1 MPDGTPKKVLVR
13 GPNWLGDAV
22 MCEPALRGLKRVWP
36 GAQLFLLLKPAVAQ
50 LFQAHPEVDRLVVYE
65 DRGRHAGLTGKW
77 TLAGDLRRER
87 FDVAVLF
94 QNAFEAAFIAFLAG
108 IPRRYGYA
116 TDGRSLLLT
125 EPVAPPD
132 PGTLVHQ
139 VHYYWNL
146 LKPLGLSGEPSR
158 PELRVT
164 PEEEQSMAARLMQAG
179 IGAQDPV
186 IGVNPG
192 STYGGAKRWLPER
205 FTQVAERL
213 ARKMEESHGKPPAVL
228 ILGAKG
234 EEALGRS
241 IAAGLTG
248 RSMVLSGATT
258 IRELMAAV
266 KRCAVLVT
274 NDTGP
279 MHVGSAFGV
288 PIVAVFGPTDWRT
301 TSPYGAGHALIR
313 HPVECA
319 PCLLRECPIDHR
331 CMTGVSADQVYDAAA
346 KLIRGPAVV
355 PAAAEAPQPGRVA
368 AKSSGPRPLL
378 DGVTV
383 FLDRDGTLN
392 EDTGYLRSAAE
403 LKLLPGVAPGLARL
417 KAAGARL
424 VVVTNQS
431 GVARGFFTLK
441 DLEAVHARLQ
451 GLLEADDAALDAIY
465 FCPHHP
471 DDGCRCRKPARGM
484 VDRAV
489 AELQVDLRRSYLIG
503 DQARDVQLA
512 HVVGAKSVLL
522 VPGPVDEAVKEQ
534 LRTERALPDFI
545 ARTMTEAS
553 EWILKDAELRA
564 DPAAQAG
571 ERSAG

>member
-1 MPDGTPKKVLVR
+1 MPDGSPKKLLVR

-22 MCEPALRGLKRVWP
+22 MCEPALRGLKRLWP
-36 GAQLFLLLKPAVAQ
+36 GAQLFLLVKPAVAQ
-50 LFQAHPEVDRLVVYE
+50 LFQAHPAVDRLVVYE
-65 DRGRHAGLTGKW
+65 DRTRHAGLTGKW

-87 FDVAVLF
+87 FDIAILF

-116 TDGRSLLLT
+116 TDGRSILLT
-125 EPVAPPD
+125 EPVAPPA

-146 LKPLGLSGEPSR
+146 LKPLGLSGEPSQ

-164 PEEEQSMAARLMQAG
+164 PEEDQSMAARLMQAG
-179 IGAQDPV
+179 IGPHDPV

-205 FTQVAERL
+205 FMQVGERL
-213 ARKMEESHGKPPAVL
+213 ARRLEESYGKQAAVL

-266 KRCAVLVT
+266 KRCAVLIT

-279 MHVGSAFGV
+279 MHIGSAFGV

-301 TSPYGAGHALIR
+301 TSPYGPGHALIR
-313 HPVECA
+313 HSVECA

-331 CMTGVSADQVYDAAA
+331 CMTGVSTDQVYEAAA
-346 KLIRGPAVV
+346 KLIRGPA
-355 PAAAEAPQPGRVA
+355 AASATSDAPPLDRTSAEP
-368 AKSSGPRPLL
+368 PRPHAVL

-383 FLDRDGTLN
+383 FFDRDGTLN
-392 EDTGYLRSAAE
+392 EDTGYLKSAAE
-403 LKLLPGVAPGLARL
+403 LKLLPGVAAGLARL

-431 GVARGFFTLK
+431 GVGRGFFTLK

-451 GLLEADDAALDAIY
+451 GLLEPDDAAPDAIY

-471 DDGCRCRKPARGM
+471 DDGCLCRKPARGM

-489 AELQVDLRRSYLIG
+489 AELQIDLRRSYLIG
-503 DQARDVQLA
+503 DHARDIQLA

-522 VPGPVDEAVKEQ
+522 VPGPIDEAVKEQ
-534 LRTERALPDFI
+534 LKAERAMPDLI
-545 ARTMTEAS
+545 ARTMIEAAD
-553 EWILKDAELRA
+553 WILKDAELRA
-564 DPAAQAG
+564 AIPAQAG
-571 ERSAG
+571 ERSA

>member
-94 QNAFEAAFIAFLAG
+94 QNAFEAAFITFLAG

-164 PEEEQSMAARLMQAG
+164 PEEEQSMAARLIQAG

-503 DQARDVQLA
+503 DQARDIQLA

>member
-1 MPDGTPKKVLVR
+1 M
-13 GPNWLGDAV
+13 
-22 MCEPALRGLKRVWP
+22 
-36 GAQLFLLLKPAVAQ
+36 
-50 LFQAHPEVDRLVVYE
+50 
-65 DRGRHAGLTGKW
+65 
-77 TLAGDLRRER
+77 
-87 FDVAVLF
+87 
-94 QNAFEAAFIAFLAG
+94 
-108 IPRRYGYA
+108 
-116 TDGRSLLLT
+116 
-125 EPVAPPD
+125 
-132 PGTLVHQ
+132 
-139 VHYYWNL
+139 
-146 LKPLGLSGEPSR
+146 
-158 PELRVT
+158 
-164 PEEEQSMAARLMQAG
+164 
-179 IGAQDPV
+179 
-186 IGVNPG
+186 
-192 STYGGAKRWLPER
+192 
-205 FTQVAERL
+205 
-213 ARKMEESHGKPPAVL
+213 L

-241 IAAGLTG
+241 VAAGLTG

-266 KRCAVLVT
+266 KRCGVLVT

-279 MHVGSAFGV
+279 MHIGSAFGV

-301 TSPYGAGHALIR
+301 TSPSGAGHALIR

-331 CMTGVSADQVYDAAA
+331 CMTGVSADQVYEAAA
-346 KLIRGPAVV
+346 KLIRAPGSAPARPEVPSPGPV
-355 PAAAEAPQPGRVA
+355 AAER
-368 AKSSGPRPLL
+368 SSPRPVL

-403 LKLLPGVAPGLARL
+403 LRLLPGVATSLARL

-431 GVARGFFTLK
+431 GVGRGFLSLK
-441 DLEAVHARLQ
+441 DLEALHARLQ

-503 DQARDVQLA
+503 DHARDIQLA
-512 HVVGAKSVLL
+512 HVVGARSVLL
-522 VPGPVDEAVKEQ
+522 VPGPIDEAVKEQ
-534 LRTERALPDFI
+534 LRAERAMPDFI
-545 ARTMTEAS
+545 ARTISEAA
-553 EWILKDAELRA
+553 EWILTDAELRA
-564 DPAAQAG
+564 GTPAQAG